1 VVEMR
6 VDAAAGAA
14 YVALTNAEVARTE
27 QFSSS
32 VLIDL
37 DGDDRLRGIE
47 LLDLTATV
55 DIDGIA
61 NRYGL
66 PAVVRDELRRILI
79 GESA

>member
-1 VVEMR
+1 MR
-6 VDAAAGAA
+6 VDATGCA
-14 YVALTNAEVARTE
+14 YVALTTADVARTE

-47 LLDLTATV
+47 ILDLTATV

-66 PAVVRDELRRILI
+66 SAVVRDELRRTFS